1 MRPGGLLDGPQP
13 GDASRCVVMAGP
25 NSFGL
30 PPRRVPGSI
39 LRSQALPR
47 PSPCR
52 QQALGID
59 ARSLS
64 DLFMPTVQVF
74 LGGTR
79 NISKMHSGEQ

>member
-13 GDASRCVVMAGP
+13 GDASRGVVMAGP

-52 QQALGID
+52 QQALGIA

-64 DLFMPTVQVF
+64 DLFMPNSPSLFGRHKEHKQNAQ
-74 LGGTR
+74 G
-79 NISKMHSGEQ
+79 